1 MSSPTTERIQESPDP
16 SKLDP
21 AVSAASMSPVNPRLI
36 NWSAF
41 LFAILQSVCSA
52 FIALNGVR
60 LLIGVGAFAA
70 ASGALKLA
78 DRMHIAAIR
87 IPLMLLALVGS
98 VLNLVVLW
106 QVWRLRRRPA
116 SSWRQSPVPKQKLAS
131 EWLQLI
137 LSVLTLLLLAAEFVA
152 HRILFAGRSCFVF
165 SISSFS
171 RSCNLLL
178 YPTGSSN
185 VLSSAVKIRIFR
197 VESSIAEQ
205 ISQCSRCSSISLR
218 SSASTVLSMYSEMCS
233 HTCLQSSFI
242 VLSRRTT
249 CVPEPS
255 FLGTV
260 PVVFAASFARGAAV
274 LSPRQD

>member
-21 AVSAASMSPVNPRLI
+21 PVSAASMSPVNPRLI

-41 LFAILQSVCSA
+41 FFAILQSVCSA

-87 IPLMLLALVGS
+87 IPMMLLALAGS

-116 SSWRQSPVPKQKLAS
+116 SSWRQSAVPKQKLAS
-131 EWLQLI
+131 EWLQFT

-152 HRILFAGRSCFVF
+152 HRILFAGR
-165 SISSFS
+165 
-171 RSCNLLL
+171 
-178 YPTGSSN
+178 
-185 VLSSAVKIRIFR
+185 
-197 VESSIAEQ
+197 
-205 ISQCSRCSSISLR
+205 
-218 SSASTVLSMYSEMCS
+218 
-233 HTCLQSSFI
+233 
-242 VLSRRTT
+242 
-249 CVPEPS
+249 
-255 FLGTV
+255 
-260 PVVFAASFARGAAV
+260 
-274 LSPRQD
+274 